1 VHNLTTAWQICSA
14 PGHVSAELEQER
26 IMKRTWILGVGVLLL
41 GQSALAQA
49 SQCGDILSHSMQ
61 QLRSKETVDLCEQFK
76 DKTLLIVNTASKCGF
91 TPQFKELQ
99 ALSEKYA
106 DKGLVVLGFPSD
118 DFMQEHDDENKTAE
132 VCYIN
137 YGVKFPMFSTSA
149 VRGNDANPIFKALIA
164 KTGEK
169 PSWNFNKYLV
179 SKDEQT
185 VQHFGSKVSPLDPD
199 FLVAVE
205 KMLTK

>member
-1 VHNLTTAWQICSA
+1 
-14 PGHVSAELEQER
+14 
-26 IMKRTWILGVGVLLL
+26 MMRTWILGVGVLLL

-49 SQCGDILSHSMQ
+49 NQCGDILGHSMQ

-149 VRGNDANPIFKALIA
+149 VRGDDANPIFKALIA

-179 SKDEQT
+179 SKDEKT

-199 FLVAVE
+199 FLAAVD
-205 KMLTK
+205 KMLMK

>member
-1 VHNLTTAWQICSA
+1 
-14 PGHVSAELEQER
+14 
-26 IMKRTWILGVGVLLL
+26 MKMSRTFLL
-41 GQSALAQA
+41 SALLFCPAA
-49 SQCGDILSHSMQ
+49 SVYAAQCGDILGHSLQ
-61 QLRSKETVDLCEQFK
+61 KLRTKETVDLCETYK

-99 ALSEKYA
+99 ALQEKYA
-106 DKGLVVLGFPSD
+106 DRGLVVLGFPSD
-118 DFMQEHDDENKTAE
+118 DFMQEHNDEEKTAE

-137 YGVKFPMFSTSA
+137 YGVKFPMFKTSP
-149 VRGNDANPIFKALIA
+149 VRGDDANPVFKALIA

-179 SKDEQT
+179 SKDEQQ

-199 FLVAVE
+199 FIASLE
-205 KMLTK
+205 KVLAK